1 MFILFPHSALE
12 NDALREVVDKQG
24 YQIVMTEAEL
34 NGPERF
40 AADNVISDDMCR
52 ELIDLALVSRTL
64 LWRNQPCTLHIRNIL
79 GAVILLVW
87 VTAHHQSV
95 ACCFRR
101 APLITTATITRGRC
115 SRRTLSMRRSAG

>member
-52 ELIDLALVSRTL
+52 ELIDLALVSHTHH
-64 LWRNQPCTLHIRNIL
+64 C
-79 GAVILLVW
+79 GVISHV
-87 VTAHHQSV
+87 VHVHVHSIEE
-95 ACCFRR
+95 ACSDRLC
-101 APLITTATITRGRC
+101 C
-115 SRRTLSMRRSAG
+115 LSG